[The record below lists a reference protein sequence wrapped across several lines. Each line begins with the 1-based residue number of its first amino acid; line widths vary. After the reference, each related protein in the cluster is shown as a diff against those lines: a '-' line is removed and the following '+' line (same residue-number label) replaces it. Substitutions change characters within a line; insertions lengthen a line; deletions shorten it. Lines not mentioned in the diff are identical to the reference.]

1 VSVAAAPVVPGSSAA
16 AGSELV
22 IGAAVAVAVA
32 ATFVLA
38 PISGMSLSAVQ
49 LESLA
54 RVVAVGIPV
63 AAGLYARRR
72 VPFGRL
78 GTLLVASALVWL
90 AVTLSLAGDE
100 ALAFSVGRVADWV
113 SWGVLL
119 YLVLAF
125 PEGRLVGRL
134 DRALAASVGVLVALL
149 YLPTALL
156 VAHYPTPSEWVTCA
170 ASCPRNAFMVVSR
183 EPAVI
188 GRVVVPLRELVTVLL
203 FLAVVGRL
211 VHRIVTASKVRRLT
225 LTPVLAVAVAGI
237 ALTALGLVIRRVAP
251 GSAALDV
258 LRWAV
263 AFALPAVALAFLAG
277 LLRWRLYV
285 GASLTRFAAWL
296 RAPLGPEEIR
306 AAFADAFEDPPLAI
320 VYAVAD
326 GHWAAAD
333 GRPAPAPVAGAG
345 RSVTAVHDGPRLVA
359 ALIHDQALESERAF
373 VDAAASYATVTLE
386 NQRLAAEVGHLVRDM
401 REIQSRATTSE
412 DRARQQIER
421 DLHDGAQQRLI
432 ALRIKLQLAAE
443 RSGTDPSV
451 TPELFDKL
459 GAEVDLA
466 IEELRSLARGVFTPI
481 LTSFGPVE
489 ALRGTVRDAPIPT
502 TVTGRNLGRHSPE
515 AERAVYF
522 CCLEALQ
529 NVYKQARAATAAH
542 ITIAENA
549 HELTFE
555 VTDDGVG
562 FDVDACVTGAGLRNM
577 RDRVGPL
584 GGALTIKSAP
594 RQGTRITGT
603 LPLTAP

>member
-1 VSVAAAPVVPGSSAA
+1 M
-16 AGSELV
+16 
-22 IGAAVAVAVA
+22 IGVAVAVVVLV
-32 ATFVLA
+32 TFVLA
-38 PISGMSLSAVQ
+38 PVSDMSPSAVR

-78 GTLLVASALVWL
+78 GTLLVAGGVVWL
-90 AVTLSLAGDE
+90 GVTFSLSGDE
-100 ALAFSVGRVADWV
+100 ALAFSAGRVADWV
-113 SWGVLL
+113 GWAVLL

-134 DRALAASVGVLVALL
+134 DRALAASIGLLVALL

-156 VAHYPTPSEWVTCA
+156 VARYPTPSEWVTCA
-170 ASCPRNAFMVVSR
+170 ASCPRNALMVVSR
-183 EPAVI
+183 EPALI
-188 GRVVVPLRELVTVLL
+188 GRVIVPLRELVTVLL

-211 VHRIVTASKVRRLT
+211 LDRIVTASKVRRRM

-237 ALTALGLVIRRVAP
+237 VLTALGFVIRRFAP
-251 GSAALDV
+251 GSPALDV

-263 AFALPAVALAFLAG
+263 AFALPAIALAFLAG

-285 GASLTRFAAWL
+285 GASLSRFAAWL
-296 RAPLGPEEIR
+296 RAPLGPEEMR
-306 AAFADAFEDPPLAI
+306 AAFADAFEDPSLAI
-320 VYAVAD
+320 VYPVAD
-326 GHWAAAD
+326 GRWAAAD
-333 GRPAPAPVAGAG
+333 GRPAAAPVASAG
-345 RSVTAVHDGPRLVA
+345 RSVTEVHDGPRLVA
-359 ALIHDQALESERAF
+359 ALIHDQALETERAF
-373 VDAAASYATVTLE
+373 IDAVASYATVILE

-401 REIQSRATTSE
+401 REIQSRTATSE

-443 RSGTDPSV
+443 RSATEASG

-459 GAEVDLA
+459 GAEVELVID
-466 IEELRSLARGVFTPI
+466 ELRSLAHGVFTPV
-481 LTSFGPVE
+481 LASFGPVA

-515 AERAVYF
+515 TEKAVYF

-529 NVYKQARAATAAH
+529 NVYKHARTATAAH
-542 ITIAENA
+542 ITIAESA
-549 HELTFE
+549 QALKFD
-555 VTDDGVG
+555 VTDDGPG
-562 FDVDACVTGAGLRNM
+562 FDVDTRATGAGLRNM
-577 RDRVGPL
+577 HDRVSPL
-584 GGALTIKSAP
+584 GGRLTIESAP
-594 RQGTRITGT
+594 GHGTRITGT
-603 LPLTAP
+603 LPLTAPSKPSA